1 MHTREPSRISPK
13 RISRKRRDSVYSS
26 VKRTYSS
33 PFNTEKHG
41 RIANISINGVKV
53 AEEEDFL
60 FSYKHHFLDEGDE
73 EGIESGT

>member
-1 MHTREPSRISPK
+1 M
-13 RISRKRRDSVYSS
+13 
-26 VKRTYSS
+26 KRTYSS